1 MEHAE
6 LLTTVGAA
14 TVIVGTMIIIWTELV
29 RTSTSPVSSR
39 VFTLFGGRVDADQF
53 ILIGLAIVMTV
64 GLELWYR
71 FTLRGRASL
80 AVAENRRAA
89 ELRGINVRAK
99 SYGAFILAG
108 ALAGIAAA
116 FIGPETYVYPELGN
130 SLVLVAFVAFVLGG
144 SGSLLGG
151 TIGGLIIGLVDA
163 LSARYIGTN
172 YTNIIVLGVLLGTL
186 IILPNGM
193 FGGSVSGPSESA
205 GLTSRAR
212 RLAVGDV
219 RRFGPLPAVAA
230 DADPAGAAGVRPQPV
245 LAAADHPDGLV
256 RVRRVRGQPRA
267 SGTPA
272 SWRSARSGCSRPAP
286 TSPAG

>member
-1 MEHAE
+1 MTLIWAALSSGAIYALLAITYNVIYTSVGVFNFAQGAILGLGAYISYYVADQLKWPSFLGVLLAAAVCAAAGALEARVVLLPRAMEHAE

-14 TVIVGTMIIIWTELV
+14 TVLVGILVLLWTELV

-39 VFTLFGGRVDADQF
+39 IFSVFGGRVDADQF
-53 ILIGLAIVMTV
+53 ILIGLAVVMTA

-108 ALAGIAAA
+108 ALSGIAAA

-130 SLVLVAFVAFVLGG
+130 SLVLIAFVAFVLGG

-151 TIGGLIIGLVDA
+151 TIGGFVLGLIDA
-163 LSARYIGTN
+163 LSARYVGTN
-172 YTNIIVLGVLLGTL
+172 YTNIIVLGVLLVTL

-193 FGGSVSGPSESA
+193 FGGR
-205 GLTSRAR
+205 RAR
-212 RLAVGDV
+212 TV
-219 RRFGPLPAVAA
+219 
-230 DADPAGAAGVRPQPV
+230 
-245 LAAADHPDGLV
+245 
-256 RVRRVRGQPRA
+256 
-267 SGTPA
+267 
-272 SWRSARSGCSRPAP
+272 
-286 TSPAG
+286 

>member
-1 MEHAE
+1 
-6 LLTTVGAA
+6 
-14 TVIVGTMIIIWTELV
+14 
-29 RTSTSPVSSR
+29 VSSR
-39 VFTLFGGRVDADQF
+39 IFTVFGGRVDADQF
-53 ILIGLAIVMTV
+53 ILIGLAVVMTG

-71 FTLRGRASL
+71 YTLRGRASL

-151 TIGGLIIGLVDA
+151 TIGGLLLGLVDA
-163 LSARYIGTN
+163 LSARYVGAN

-193 FGGSVSGPSESA
+193 FGG
-205 GLTSRAR
+205 
-212 RLAVGDV
+212 
-219 RRFGPLPAVAA
+219 
-230 DADPAGAAGVRPQPV
+230 Q
-245 LAAADHPDGLV
+245 
-256 RVRRVRGQPRA
+256 RVRTV
-267 SGTPA
+267 
-272 SWRSARSGCSRPAP
+272 
-286 TSPAG
+286 

>member
-1 MEHAE
+1 MTLIWAALSSGAIYALLAITYNVIYTSVGVFNFAQGAILTLGAYISYYVADQLKWPSYLAVLLAAAACAAAGVLEARVVLLPKAMEHAE

-53 ILIGLAIVMTV
+53 ILIGLAVVMTV

-186 IILPNGM
+186 IILPNGI
-193 FGGSVSGPSESA
+193 FGG
-205 GLTSRAR
+205 
-212 RLAVGDV
+212 
-219 RRFGPLPAVAA
+219 
-230 DADPAGAAGVRPQPV
+230 Q
-245 LAAADHPDGLV
+245 
-256 RVRRVRGQPRA
+256 RVRTV
-267 SGTPA
+267 
-272 SWRSARSGCSRPAP
+272 
-286 TSPAG
+286 